1 MCGRV
6 VRGGCTSRIASAS
19 AATLTTVSNAHGS
32 KVRVAARSTPSR
44 HRPTQP
50 AGATPNRGMAK
61 FGCYTCIMVQVR
73 KRRPMSPRQASSC
86 CRPVD
91 GLLDPILFRVLG
103 DPTRVTMLACLI
115 KCGRECTVSEVAE
128 CCSVDLSVVS
138 RHLQALARAGVLTA
152 HKSGRTVSYSVRY
165 ADLCRTL
172 RDLAN
177 SIEECAPTGTCG
189 SAAGARCG
197 RC

>member
-1 MCGRV
+1 MRGPV
-6 VRGGCTSRIASAS
+6 VRGACASRIASAF
-19 AATLTTVSNAHGS
+19 AATLTTVSNAHGG
-32 KVRVAARSTPSR
+32 KVRVAARPAPSR
-44 HRPTQP
+44 HRS
-50 AGATPNRGMAK
+50 ATSRRRHPQSGYGEVAY
-61 FGCYTCIMVQVR
+61 YTCIMVQVR

-152 HKSGRTVSYSVRY
+152 HKSGRTMSYSVRY

-172 RDLAN
+172 RDLAS

-189 SAAGARCG
+189 TAAGGRCG